1 MNRKKKRMETP
12 VHFQNI
18 DLADVVMVRN
28 LPNTDDKMAKE
39 PFERVVQNDIRTIML
54 RVGGSFLRRQLS

>member
-1 MNRKKKRMETP
+1 METP

-28 LPNTDDKMAKE
+28 LPNTDDKMTKE